1 MITISYTPIKNA
13 KYTAVEKLTMEIEA
27 EDATKDQVMQAFQQ
41 FLCGVGYVF
50 TIEELAEYE

>member
-13 KYTAVEKLTMEIEA
+13 KYTAVEKLTMEIES

-41 FLCGVGYVF
+41 FLSGVGYVF